1 MKKNDTTTDKEF
13 IKYLNENGKERLE
26 LRIKTEKGQVVD
38 LVVQY
43 ESYIDKKWR
52 PIIRYDCAHGFFHR
66 DILNATGEQEKQVT
80 T

>member
-1 MKKNDTTTDKEF
+1 MADKEF
-13 IKYLNENGKERLE
+13 IKYLDENGNERLRI
-26 LRIKTEKGQVVD
+26 RIKTDKGQVVD
-38 LVVQY
+38 LVTRY